1 MARMEARAMDAAPTP
16 VQPGEVRTNATVTVV
31 FELR

>member
-1 MARMEARAMDAAPTP
+1 MAEQAGDAAATPT
-16 VQPGEVRTNATVTVV
+16 QRGEVRTNATVTVV